1 MARNRG
7 KKEFME
13 YFSLTHVIPKH
24 PRKQQMICFDKET
37 FNLLQGSEGK
47 MPAKG

>member
-1 MARNRG
+1 MARNRE

-24 PRKQQMICFDKET
+24 PRKQQMICFDK
-37 FNLLQGSEGK
+37 LLIYFKAQKGK